1 MRLTITMKSPV
12 NLIFLLVIPSLMFFG
27 GCKNQ
32 NSAVD
37 KSKMPTADAPYAKVY
52 VSKSGQV
59 MLDGKTVTLDE
70 LDRALG
76 ALAQKHG
83 VVLYSR
89 EAPQEN
95 EPHPVF
101 KNVLD
106 IVIKNK
112 LPVRLCVNS
121 DCSDALTPD
130 GKLRIEN

>member
-1 MRLTITMKSPV
+1 MKSPV
-12 NLIFLLVIPSLMFFG
+12 NLILLLVIPSLMFFV
-27 GCKNQ
+27 GCRNQ

-37 KSKMPTADAPYAKVY
+37 KSKLAAADAPYAKVY

-59 MLDGKTVTLDE
+59 MLDGKNVTLDE
-70 LDRALG
+70 LDRALR

-89 EAPQEN
+89 EAPQES

-101 KNVLD
+101 KNVLE
-106 IVIKNK
+106 IVVKNE
-112 LPVRLCVNS
+112 LPIRLCVIS

-130 GKLRIEN
+130 GKLRIGN

>member
-1 MRLTITMKSPV
+1 M
-12 NLIFLLVIPSLMFFG
+12 
-27 GCKNQ
+27 
-32 NSAVD
+32 D

-59 MLDGKTVTLDE
+59 TLDGKTVTLED

-112 LPVRLCVNS
+112 LPVRLCVNI
-121 DCSDALTPD
+121 DCSDALTAD

>member
-1 MRLTITMKSPV
+1 MKTSIK
-12 NLIFLLVIPSLMFFG
+12 LILLLVISLLAVLG
-27 GCKNQ
+27 GCKIQ
-32 NSAVD
+32 NTVLD
-37 KSKMPTADAPYAKVY
+37 KSKIPTADSPYAKVY

-59 MLDGKTVTLDE
+59 TLDGKIVTLDE
-70 LDRALG
+70 LDRGLAV
-76 ALAQKHG
+76 LAQKHG

-95 EPHPVF
+95 EPHPIF

-121 DCSDALTPD
+121 DCSDALTAD
-130 GKLRIEN
+130 GKLRIQN